1 MAQLVNA
8 DEEGIRIASA
18 VLKEGGLVAFPT
30 ETVYGLG
37 ANALNS
43 NAVRKIFI
51 AKGRPLSD
59 PLIVHTTDVSRALE
73 LIDGTDLAAVEI
85 FKLLGRIFWPGP
97 LTLVVKASR
106 IIPDEVTANTGYVG
120 IRVPSNKVAM
130 SLLSECQLPL
140 AAPSANTFGHVS
152 PTRAEHVLKDLADSS
167 IIVLKGI
174 DNNSNEDTCRI
185 GIESTVAKIDSASK
199 TIFIFRQGAVSRA
212 QLTIA
217 LTSAGIDWLV
227 SEEVKKFHQTT
238 ATSELT
244 VGSEAPG
251 MCLTHYA
258 PDVPCYVL
266 DTEATP
272 LSPLFILLS
281 PVSYTPLN
289 EENKNILTTAV
300 ILDFNAKVVHLASSV
315 LAYRDLSS
323 AGDVAEA
330 ARCLFEYLRWAE
342 SLPGA
347 RTLLVCQVNAFDG
360 SELVLGI
367 QDRIFRASSGKVM
380 QLRSSLKPDR

>member
-1 MAQLVNA
+1 
-8 DEEGIRIASA
+8 
-18 VLKEGGLVAFPT
+18 
-30 ETVYGLG
+30 
-37 ANALNS
+37 
-43 NAVRKIFI
+43 
-51 AKGRPLSD
+51 
-59 PLIVHTTDVSRALE
+59 
-73 LIDGTDLAAVEI
+73 
-85 FKLLGRIFWPGP
+85 
-97 LTLVVKASR
+97 
-106 IIPDEVTANTGYVG
+106 
-120 IRVPSNKVAM
+120 
-130 SLLSECQLPL
+130 
-140 AAPSANTFGHVS
+140 
-152 PTRAEHVLKDLADSS
+152 
-167 IIVLKGI
+167 
-174 DNNSNEDTCRI
+174 
-185 GIESTVAKIDSASK
+185 
-199 TIFIFRQGAVSRA
+199 
-212 QLTIA
+212 

-227 SEEVKKFHQTT
+227 SEDVKKFHQTT